1 LLQSQGVYVLG
12 FPSWNKIYAF
22 QFLHCL
28 LHLLAGTNLHSFL
41 NNINKISIAGR
52 FQVSLKGTS
61 IHKRTHQHIIAKMKF
76 SHSAAILAL
85 ATTIL
90 AHGNITSP
98 AARLPGPA
106 MAKACG
112 APAVKS
118 VVEDGTTPL
127 EDVDMSAATAAC
139 KLDLCR
145 GATFED
151 NKSRVSTLTP
161 GQVIPMKA
169 ALPIPHEGP
178 MNVSI
183 IDTKTNKVIAGP
195 LIEFKSYADEN
206 LKALPKNN
214 TDFSVTMPTNL
225 PAGACAQAGECT
237 MQWFWFGTGAKQ
249 TYESCV
255 DFVMAPAGAA
265 APAPAPPV
273 APGRMRR
280 F

>member
-1 LLQSQGVYVLG
+1 MRLSTASTLLG
-12 FPSWNKIYAF
+12 
-22 QFLHCL
+22 
-28 LHLLAGTNLHSFL
+28 
-41 NNINKISIAGR
+41 
-52 FQVSLKGTS
+52 
-61 IHKRTHQHIIAKMKF
+61 
-76 SHSAAILAL
+76 L

-106 MAKACG
+106 MAAACG
-112 APAVKS
+112 MPAVKS
-118 VVEDGTTPL
+118 VLEDGTTPL
-127 EDVDMSAATAAC
+127 EDVDVSAATASC

-151 NKSRVSTLTP
+151 NKSLVATLTP
-161 GQVIPMKA
+161 GQVVPMKA
-169 ALPIPHEGP
+169 ILPIPHEGP

-183 IDTKTNKVIAGP
+183 IDLKTNKAIGPP
-195 LIEFKSYADEN
+195 LIEFKSYADES
-206 LKALPKNN
+206 LAALPANN
-214 TDFSVTMPTNL
+214 TAFSVTMPKAL

-237 MQWFWFGTGAKQ
+237 MQWFWVGTQAKQ

-265 APAPAPPV
+265 TPPAAPPAAPKI

-280 F
+280 FF